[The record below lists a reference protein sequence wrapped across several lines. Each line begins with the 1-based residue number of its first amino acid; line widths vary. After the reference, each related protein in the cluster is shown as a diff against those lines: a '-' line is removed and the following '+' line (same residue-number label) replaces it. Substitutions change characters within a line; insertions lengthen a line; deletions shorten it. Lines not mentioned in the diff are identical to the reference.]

1 MFPGVYVILIGMH
14 FYRAGRFY
22 DCLIFNSVCIFLN
35 QIWICGKNYSSVS
48 DMNIV
53 DLARRGM
60 CLHMGTVGLM
70 FGHGLGGVNKM

>member
-1 MFPGVYVILIGMH
+1 MACISTGLVGFMLAWSLIVFVFFKSNLDM
-14 FYRAGRFY
+14 
-22 DCLIFNSVCIFLN
+22 
-35 QIWICGKNYSSVS
+35 WKKNYSSVS

>member
-1 MFPGVYVILIGMH
+1 ME
-14 FYRAGRFY
+14 
-22 DCLIFNSVCIFLN
+22 
-35 QIWICGKNYSSVS
+35 KNYSSVS